1 MTNIPSPADPDAR
14 IRVAIADDQQLVR
27 SGFGMLLS
35 SQPDMAVV
43 GEAGTGQEA
52 IALVERVLVDVILM
66 DVRMPGMDGLAAT
79 QAIVEQAR
87 ASGCHQRPRVIIL
100 TTFALDE
107 YVFQA
112 IEAGASGF
120 LLKDADPEELLQ
132 AVRTVHRGD
141 AVIAPQMTRRLL
153 DALMPTRQVA
163 APALSNRQ
171 REMLESLTRREREVL
186 GLLAQGRSN
195 AEIAGELFLSETTV
209 KTHVAHILQ
218 KTASRD
224 RVQAVVF
231 AYETGV
237 VGANTGDGS
246 APE

>member
-132 AVRTVHRGD
+132 AVRTVHRGGCGHRAADD
-141 AVIAPQMTRRLL
+141 AA
-153 DALMPTRQVA
+153 
-163 APALSNRQ
+163 
-171 REMLESLTRREREVL
+171 
-186 GLLAQGRSN
+186 
-195 AEIAGELFLSETTV
+195 IAGC
-209 KTHVAHILQ
+209 AHAD
-218 KTASRD
+218 TSGSRPGPLEPAARDAGKPDAPRTGGAGPARPGQVECGD
-224 RVQAVVF
+224 RR
-231 AYETGV
+231 
-237 VGANTGDGS
+237 
-246 APE
+246 